1 MGLAQARRSG
11 TSPAYRDGVSLVD
24 RDPRATATVRLPIS
38 GYLIAFVYVGM
49 CLSISGP
56 ALGHLRD
63 RAGVGIGLSGLL
75 IGGQALGYIAGSLLS
90 GRFYDHGH
98 GHAVLVRAGTVGV
111 AGLVVLTFTHQFSV
125 MVASFVLIGLA
136 AAMMDVG
143 GNTLVVWGCPPGRV
157 GSSLN
162 ALHLCFGIGAL
173 ATPLVVGRSIDV
185 FGNLTLMVALVAVV
199 LVAMTWRVHGA
210 AAPTRRPAAGHD
222 SGTGSGTGSSPQ
234 ALLLVCVFFFL
245 YVGAEVTFAGWLF
258 TYGEQR
264 LSDDGAA
271 SLLVSVF
278 WTGFVVGRVI
288 AVWLARVMSAAS
300 LLVSSCLLATVTSV
314 VLGAGG
320 RSGAVVWMTTA
331 FTGLFLGPQFATM
344 MAYGDERLHLT
355 GAATARLVAA
365 AGLGGLVLPVATG
378 WLLQRRGAGALP
390 FTVAAACL
398 ASLVAAGAVI
408 AASRQRPP
416 VTSMNAPVT

>member
-1 MGLAQARRSG
+1 M
-11 TSPAYRDGVSLVD
+11 D
-24 RDPRATATVRLPIS
+24 RDPRATVTVRLPIS

-111 AGLVVLTFTHQFSV
+111 AGLVVLTFTHQFWV
-125 MVASFVLIGLA
+125 MVASFVLTGLA

-143 GNTLVVWGCPPGRV
+143 GNTLVVWSCPPGRV

-185 FGNLTLMVALVAVV
+185 FGNLSLMVGLVAVV
-199 LVAMTWRVHGA
+199 LVAMTWRVHGV

-222 SGTGSGTGSSPQ
+222 SGTGSSPQ
-234 ALLLVCVFFFL
+234 ALLLVCVFFFV

-264 LSDDGAA
+264 FVDDRGAA

-300 LLVSSCLLATVTSV
+300 LLVSSCLLSTVTSA
-314 VLGAGG
+314 VLGAGD
-320 RSGAVVWMTTA
+320 RSGAVVWVATA
-331 FTGLFLGPQFATM
+331 LTGLFLGPQFATM
-344 MAYGDERLHLT
+344 MAYSDERLHLT

-408 AASRQRPP
+408 AAARQRPP